1 MGAVT
6 NPSWRSNIPEDRSN
20 KKSSCAQ
27 QLGFYSVLPA
37 DLRIS
42 RVIDRV
48 LAQRGL
54 QRCVALTV
62 PHLLVLLAI
71 IASTDLFIDEIEV
84 FELPIVQRPPCG
96 IDLSL
101 WTI

>member
-1 MGAVT
+1 
-6 NPSWRSNIPEDRSN
+6 
-20 KKSSCAQ
+20 
-27 QLGFYSVLPA
+27 
-37 DLRIS
+37 
-42 RVIDRV
+42 VIDRV

-71 IASTDLFIDEIEV
+71 IASTNLFIDEIEV